1 MNVVILAAG
10 MGKRMQSALPKVL
23 HPLAGKPLL
32 RHVIDTARGLS
43 PQKLCVIYGHGG
55 AAVPEMVA
63 TVAESTGSTIDTALQ
78 EPQQGTGH
86 AVMQAVPQLDDD
98 QPTIVLYGDVPLT
111 TINTLR
117 RLVEAA
123 GSDKLGILTVEQAN
137 PFGLGRIVR
146 EDGNI
151 VRIVEEKDATE
162 AERAIKEIN
171 SGIMAIPTRHLKK
184 WLAALSNN
192 NAQGEYYLT
201 DIVAQAVAD
210 GVPVV
215 SSQPSGEWE
224 VAGVNSKVQLAELE
238 RRHQLNIA
246 HALLERG
253 VTLMDPAR
261 IDVRGELICG
271 RDVTIDVGCVF
282 EGRVELADGVRIGAH
297 CVLVDATVG
306 AGANIKPF
314 SHIDDATIGAAS
326 QIGPYARLRPGT
338 TLGEDVHIGNFVE
351 VKNSTVAAHSK
362 ANHLAYVGDA
372 TIGSRV
378 NIGAGVITCN
388 YDGANK
394 FRTVIED
401 DVFVGSDTQLIAPVT
416 VGKGATL
423 AAGTTLTKDAPA
435 GKLTISRS
443 KQVTIDSW
451 KRPVKSRS
459 NPLAVDRLT
468 AG

>member
-111 TINTLR
+111 TVATLR

-146 EDGNI
+146 EDGKI

-162 AERAIKEIN
+162 AERAINEIN

-451 KRPVKSRS
+451 KRPVKIKK
-459 NPLAVDRLT
+459 
-468 AG
+468 